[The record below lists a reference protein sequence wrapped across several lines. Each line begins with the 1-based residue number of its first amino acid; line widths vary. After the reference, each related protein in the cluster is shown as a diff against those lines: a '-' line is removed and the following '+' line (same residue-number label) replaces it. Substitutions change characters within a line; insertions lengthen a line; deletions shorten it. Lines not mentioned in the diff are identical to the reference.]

1 MEICSNGN
9 IFVYQYR
16 LKTFM
21 TVSNYNAS
29 MKKQLYLQNFF
40 IRSECF
46 VFFYTQ
52 RNYPVETMLRLT
64 RLFSDRTSG
73 KTFFKK
79 KIEYQE
85 FMSLLKQLGAM

>member
-1 MEICSNGN
+1 MEVSSNGN

-29 MKKQLYLQNFF
+29 MKKQLYFF

-46 VFFYTQ
+46 VFFLYPEKLSGRDDVT
-52 RNYPVETMLRLT
+52 RNKIIFRPDIRQNFL
-64 RLFSDRTSG
+64 
-73 KTFFKK
+73 KK
-79 KIEYQE
+79 KIEHQE
-85 FMSLLKQLGAM
+85 FMRLLKQLGAM